1 MNTFLAKSKTT
12 DKTCFLVGDLNL
24 NLIDYQSN
32 AKVRDFLNLIFQHA
46 LVPIENK
53 PTRVTKNN
61 ATLINYIITNSFMDQ
76 ENLTGILKT
85 DISDHFPI
93 LTISVKYRLDSSDK
107 KVAIRKRIIN
117 ADSIQEFRDI
127 LSEVDRGNLYSI
139 SNLNDAYEYF
149 LKDLAFR
156 LKTFSV
162 KRKTLQNRWMTK
174 GFLKLSKRKQKLYE
188 RFVKKRS
195 PRNENIYKPYKSLFE
210 SLKKKSKKNCYTRR
224 LENYQND
231 IKKSWDVIK
240 EIIGGTKSTKGIFPK
255 RMIIDDQEISDQGK
269 IANCSNKFFVDIGPK
284 LASMIPELQT
294 QFDQYLNPH
303 QTFMGEA
310 NLTDDELKEALRSL
324 KPNKSRG
331 YDNISSNVVNE
342 TSDIFFTHLKYIF
355 NLSLQQG
362 VFPENLKLTKVSP
375 VYKKDEE
382 FLLTNYRPISVLPC
396 FSKLLERIM
405 YNRLFKYLS
414 ENSILYKKQFGFQTS
429 HRTEHAILLL
439 INQLYQSFDES
450 KFTLGIFNDL
460 SKAFDTVDHKILT
473 KKLELCGIKD
483 CNLRWF
489 ESYLSN
495 REQFITYGDKQT
507 YIETITCEVPQGS
520 ILGPL
525 LFLVFVNDFIK

>member
-1 MNTFLAKSKTT
+1 MLNFRRTGKGGGIAVFLHESLTFNVRHDLSINNANIEALCVEIINKKSKNIINTQYCQPAGNFNEFEAYLNTFLVKSKTT

-61 ATLINYIITNSFMDQ
+61 ATLIDYIITNSFMDQ

-127 LSEVDRGNLYSI
+127 LSEVDWGNLYSI
-139 SNLNDAYEYF
+139 SYPNDAYEYF

-174 GFLKLSKRKQKLYE
+174 GLLKLSKRKQKLYE

-210 SLKKKSKKNCYTRR
+210 SIKKKSKKNCNTRR

-231 IKKSWDVIK
+231 K
-240 EIIGGTKSTKGIFPK
+240 EIVGCNQRDYRGS
-255 RMIIDDQEISDQGK
+255 K
-269 IANCSNKFFVDIGPK
+269 IN
-284 LASMIPELQT
+284 
-294 QFDQYLNPH
+294 
-303 QTFMGEA
+303 
-310 NLTDDELKEALRSL
+310 
-324 KPNKSRG
+324 
-331 YDNISSNVVNE
+331 
-342 TSDIFFTHLKYIF
+342 
-355 NLSLQQG
+355 
-362 VFPENLKLTKVSP
+362 
-375 VYKKDEE
+375 
-382 FLLTNYRPISVLPC
+382 
-396 FSKLLERIM
+396 
-405 YNRLFKYLS
+405 
-414 ENSILYKKQFGFQTS
+414 
-429 HRTEHAILLL
+429 
-439 INQLYQSFDES
+439 
-450 KFTLGIFNDL
+450 
-460 SKAFDTVDHKILT
+460 
-473 KKLELCGIKD
+473 
-483 CNLRWF
+483 
-489 ESYLSN
+489 
-495 REQFITYGDKQT
+495 
-507 YIETITCEVPQGS
+507 
-520 ILGPL
+520 
-525 LFLVFVNDFIK
+525 